1 MVRSLPTG
9 PTVDSWMNRERIEDW
24 WPLVA
29 RILMF
34 LVGAGVFVQ
43 QATVPNPPG
52 AQESLIA
59 ASLGLMGPLA
69 AKLVAEGIEKTRNGN
84 GKEPT

>member
-1 MVRSLPTG
+1 MI
-9 PTVDSWMNRERIEDW
+9 RERIEEW

-34 LVGAGVFVQ
+34 FVGAGVFVQ

-52 AQESLIA
+52 AQESLLA
-59 ASLGLMGPLA
+59 GAVGLMAPLA
-69 AKLVAEGIEKTRNGN
+69 AYGMASAVGKARQKAESES
-84 GKEPT
+84 E